1 MEWNDSAIVLQTGR
15 FREAD
20 MWLRIF
26 SQKRGLMTVFAFG
39 GSRSR
44 RRFCGCLDV
53 LNTISC
59 RVKSSRGG
67 QYLVLEEGT
76 LQHGPQRLRH
86 DLGRVG
92 MLMNCIKFLEAFGVS
107 QDGAAAGY
115 ALLQE
120 FFVLFEGENRP
131 HSLYPVLFRLRMASE
146 QGFAPAWHTCTVCG
160 EALTHRESIFHMD
173 AGSAHCVQCES
184 RRNSLAYSV
193 HLSAEVLS
201 VLQKVE
207 RAPAHEW
214 DIFSLSAQDRQRC
227 FRAIDGFV
235 QFHLGIAWEEGRF
248 RRV

>member
-1 MEWNDSAIVLQTGR
+1 MEWNDSAIVLQTGK

-59 RVKSSRGG
+59 RLKSSRNG
-67 QYLVLEEGT
+67 QYLALEEGS
-76 LQHGPQRLRH
+76 LQYGPQRLRR
-86 DLGRVG
+86 DFARLGMV
-92 MLMNCIKFLEAFGVS
+92 MNCIRFLEAFGIS
-107 QDGAAAGY
+107 PEGAPAGY
-115 ALLQE
+115 ALLQDI
-120 FFVLFEGENRP
+120 FMLFEEDAPP
-131 HSLYPVLFRLRMASE
+131 HSLYPVLFRLRVASE
-146 QGFAPAWHTCTVCG
+146 QGFAPAWHECMVCG
-160 EALTHRESIFHMD
+160 KSLAQADCIFHMNE
-173 AGSAHCVQCES
+173 GVAHCVHCEPQ
-184 RRNSLAYSV
+184 RRSLAYTV
-193 HLSAEVLS
+193 YLSAEVLA
-201 VLQKVE
+201 LLHKVE
-207 RAPAHEW
+207 RAPAAAW
-214 DIFSLSAQDRQRC
+214 DIYSLSGKDRQGC

>member
-53 LNTISC
+53 LNTITC
-59 RVKSSRGG
+59 RVKSCRNG
-67 QYLVLEEGT
+67 QYLALEEGT
-76 LQHGPQRLRH
+76 LQYGPQKLRRDFARL
-86 DLGRVG
+86 G
-92 MLMNCIKFLEAFGVS
+92 MIMNCVKFLEAFGVS
-107 QDGAAAGY
+107 QDGAPAGY

-120 FFVLFEGENRP
+120 IFSLFEEDSLP

-146 QGFAPAWHTCTVCG
+146 QGFAPAWHSCAVCG
-160 EALTHRESIFHMD
+160 EDLLHKESIFHMNE
-173 AGSAHCVQCES
+173 GIAHCAHCEPH
-184 RRNSLAYSV
+184 RRSLAYTV
-193 HLSAEVLS
+193 PLTPAVLA
-201 VLQKVE
+201 LLHKVE
-207 RAPAHEW
+207 KAPAREW
-214 DIFSLSAQDRQRC
+214 DVFSLSAKDRQIC